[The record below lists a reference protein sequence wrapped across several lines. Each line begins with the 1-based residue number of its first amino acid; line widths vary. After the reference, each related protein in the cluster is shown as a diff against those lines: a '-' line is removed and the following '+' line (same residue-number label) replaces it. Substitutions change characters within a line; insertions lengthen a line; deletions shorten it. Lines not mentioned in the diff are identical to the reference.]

1 MAKNKNKKTKNKAD
15 VLCSP
20 QKGLPQ
26 ALPGPMVGDPTGQLQ
41 ELLDFILPHTLG
53 RMKPAIT
60 I

>member
-1 MAKNKNKKTKNKAD
+1 MAKNKNKAD

-20 QKGLPQ
+20 EKGLPQ
-26 ALPGPMVGDPTGQLQ
+26 AVPGPMVGDPTGQLQ

-53 RMKPAIT
+53 RMKSAIT